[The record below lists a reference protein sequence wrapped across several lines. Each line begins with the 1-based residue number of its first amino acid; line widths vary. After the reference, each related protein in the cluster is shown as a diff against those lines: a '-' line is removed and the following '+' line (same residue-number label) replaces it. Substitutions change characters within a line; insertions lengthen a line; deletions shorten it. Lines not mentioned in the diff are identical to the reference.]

1 MSCSSLYVIDKST
14 YGKESEQYGNSWIFS
29 PTIWSVLSQKYMADD
44 IATPYGFRKSMI
56 GFGGDE
62 LFRKL
67 NDLMN
72 ASDNT
77 TDRIC
82 WELSHQQG
90 FYTKDKKLVSDSIR
104 KFLVDNAEV
113 TLNDEG
119 RKMSKDHGDRFH
131 QIAEDIENID
141 EILYPYFVFK
151 NTSVDDGVENLFMR
165 YDENDEDYV
174 ECTLK
179 EQTEFKLEFVIIAD
193 GLVKEFRTHDELVL

>member
-1 MSCSSLYVIDKST
+1 MSCSSLYVLDKETS
-14 YGKESEQYGNSWIFS
+14 GKESEQYRNSWIFS

-44 IATPYGFRKSMI
+44 IATPYGFRKNMI

-82 WELSHQQG
+82 WEMSHQQG
-90 FYTKDKKLVSDSIR
+90 FFTKDKKLVSESIK
-104 KFLVDNAEV
+104 KFLVENAEI

-119 RKMSKDHGDRFH
+119 RKMSKEHSDRFH
-131 QIAEDIENID
+131 QIAEDIEKID
-141 EILYPYFVFK
+141 EKLYPYFVFK
-151 NTSVDDGVENLFMR
+151 NTSVDHEIENLFLK
-165 YDENDEDYV
+165 YDEKEEDYI
-174 ECTLK
+174 ECPLK
-179 EQTEFKLEFVIIAD
+179 NQTENKLEFVIIDD
-193 GLVKEFRTHDELVL
+193 GLVKEFRTHDELDL